1 MVLFWVLF
9 ADALDWLVLVFWGFG
24 CGVVGFWALR
34 CLFVVLG
41 FRGWSLGLGWIVGF
55 PVGWVWGMLV

>member
-1 MVLFWVLF
+1 M
-9 ADALDWLVLVFWGFG
+9 
-24 CGVVGFWALR
+24 VGFWALR

-55 PVGWVWGMLV
+55 PVGWVRCVGIMRLSGRVL